1 MCIFFLRLLRPP
13 RSTRTD
19 TLVPYTTLFRSGLD
33 LEAVLALLAAR
44 GINEAQVETGAT
56 LAGAFL
62 RAGLVDEL
70 LLYMAPVLLGGDARP
85 QFAGLGIEQMAQRLQ
100 LQLVEKRHGGE
111 DLSLLL
117 RPNDAQTTQIGRT

>member
-1 MCIFFLRLLRPP
+1 MRMSDWSSDVC
-13 RSTRTD
+13 S
-19 TLVPYTTLFRSGLD
+19 SD
-33 LEAVLALLAAR
+33 LAVLALLAAR

-85 QFAGLGIEQMAQRLQ
+85 LFAGLGIEQMAQRLQ
-100 LQLVEKRHGGE
+100 LPLVEK
-111 DLSLLL
+111 
-117 RPNDAQTTQIGRT
+117 IGRASGRERVGQYV